1 MYDEDFLVNEEK
13 DLRIRFLKKY
23 KIGRVELPLYRY
35 RKHSNS
41 LTSNKARSKKF
52 DKKLKIKHEKK
63 SKKIFK

>member
-13 DLRIRFLKKY
+13 DLRIRFLKY
-23 KIGRVELPLYRY
+23 KIGRIELPLYRY

-52 DKKLKIKHEKK
+52 DKKLKIKHAKK
-63 SKKIFK
+63 NKKIFK